1 MSQVSPLSIRAGRGE
16 TVNSISQ
23 IRKGR
28 HLTGHINK
36 PDIDKIKERGG
47 IKKLQ
52 TSRCLRAR
60 SMTLIMDVYGISEV
74 LVNIEDMSGRDIY
87 ETN

>member
-1 MSQVSPLSIRAGRGE
+1 M
-16 TVNSISQ
+16 
-23 IRKGR
+23 
-28 HLTGHINK
+28 
-36 PDIDKIKERGG
+36 DKIKERGG

-74 LVNIEDMSGRDIY
+74 LVNIEDMSGRNIY
-87 ETN
+87 KTN